1 MSHPDKQT
9 VEARPPAPLPGR
21 DSAPTGA
28 PAAATAA
35 VGGEGTPAARTLA
48 CVAGAP
54 SPVVFSQSDVLLQ
67 IVTGLLP
74 ALVVRLVPHSG
85 TGWFSLELNR
95 EGLFL
100 SLRSVEVALVLPWV
114 KF

>member
-1 MSHPDKQT
+1 MNHPEKQT
-9 VEARPPAPLPGR
+9 AGERPSVTEPGR

-28 PAAATAA
+28 PAVAHAA

-48 CVAGAP
+48 WVAGAP
-54 SPVVFSQSDVLLQ
+54 SPVVYAQSDVLLQ

-74 ALVVRLVPHSG
+74 ALVVRLVPHPG
-85 TGWFSLELNR
+85 AGWFSLELNR